1 MSKVYLGLGSNLG
14 VQRAN
19 IEEAIALLSEGV
31 KVTKRSSYYES
42 EPVDYTD
49 QPWFLNIVLEGE
61 TELDPESLLRFTQGV
76 EHKMKRVKT
85 IRFGPRTIDVD
96 ILVYEGVTRDSETL
110 TIPHPRMKE
119 RAFVMI
125 PLNEIAPDL
134 LVGSQTAREILQ
146 DLHGEAIRKVE
157 E

>member
-14 VQRAN
+14 DQRAN
-19 IEEAIALLSEGV
+19 IEEAVTLLSEGL
-31 KVTKRSSYYES
+31 KVTKRSSFYES
-42 EPVDYTD
+42 EPVDYID

-61 TELDPESLLRFTQGV
+61 TELDPEALLRFTQGI

-96 ILVYEGVTRDSETL
+96 ILVYEEVTRDTKTL

-119 RAFVMI
+119 RAFVI
-125 PLNEIAPDL
+125 VPLNEIAPDL
-134 LVGSQTAREILQ
+134 LVGFQTAREILK
-146 DLHGEAIRKVE
+146 DLHGEAIRKVAE
-157 E
+157 